1 MKLLR
6 ELITSQTKLYYV
18 TVTTNLYA
26 FANAQTKA
34 RRKRESKKHETRNNK
49 QNGLAHSRFIVC
61 VTPKQ
66 TKTIA

>member
-34 RRKRESKKHETRNNK
+34 RRKRESKNTKQETINK
-49 QNGLAHSRFIVC
+49 TV
-61 VTPKQ
+61 
-66 TKTIA
+66 